1 MTECVHTPLQ
11 YIVEA
16 NIMYVVTLS
25 GVMLCNV
32 LLCVC
37 VCVCVCGCRA
47 CRGTRGELLCLLFD
61 ICTNSHTALT
71 ANQTVVSD

>member
-1 MTECVHTPLQ
+1 VTECVHTPLQ

-37 VCVCVCGCRA
+37 VVVERA
-47 CRGTRGELLCLLFD
+47 GEPVESYCAYCS
-61 ICTNSHTALT
+61 IYALILT
-71 ANQTVVSD
+71 LHSLRIRQW